1 MIRWKPLTGDEWGWG
16 SPKNPWFVGVLMWP
30 AIYLGISYSFY
41 WYFIHFVGVAFGLL
55 GVWKLA
61 YRLTARRDLAW
72 FAMLMLNLSGVIN
85 FDIIPYNDNYILV
98 TFWAWIIYF
107 FLRAVYENPAWWLL
121 LLYLQVWRQWGNIQ
135 HYRW

>member
-1 MIRWKPLTGDEWGWG
+1 MIRWKPLTGDEWEWG
-16 SPKNPWFVGVLMWP
+16 SPKTLGLLVFLCGLLFIWVFPTVL
-30 AIYLGISYSFY
+30 LVLYSFCRGCL
-41 WYFIHFVGVAFGLL
+41 WFI

-98 TFWAWIIYF
+98 TFG
-107 FLRAVYENPAWWLL
+107 L
-121 LLYLQVWRQWGNIQ
+121 G
-135 HYRW
+135 